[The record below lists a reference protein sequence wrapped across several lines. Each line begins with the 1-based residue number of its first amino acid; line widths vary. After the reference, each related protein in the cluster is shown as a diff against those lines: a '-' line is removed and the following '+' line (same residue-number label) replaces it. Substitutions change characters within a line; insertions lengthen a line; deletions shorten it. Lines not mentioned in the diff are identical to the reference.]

1 MSCRALRENARRRN
15 WKSRTSHT
23 RCNKYLYLGWK
34 TKRKDK
40 VKDNAKVRLSVLV
53 FKIDKIYFYFNDK
66 VVAGTMYEFDL
77 VLDHAEESAAE

>member
-1 MSCRALRENARRRN
+1 MSCRALRENVRRRS

-23 RCNKYLYLGWK
+23 RCNKCLYLGSGEQ
-34 TKRKDK
+34 
-40 VKDNAKVRLSVLV
+40 KDNVKVRPSLLV
-53 FKIDKIYFYFNDK
+53 IKIDIIYFDFNDK

>member
-1 MSCRALRENARRRN
+1 MQEDEIGSQELLTPGATNTYFQVGEQ
-15 WKSRTSHT
+15 
-23 RCNKYLYLGWK
+23 
-34 TKRKDK
+34 KDK

-53 FKIDKIYFYFNDK
+53 IMTDIIYFFFDDK

>member
-1 MSCRALRENARRRN
+1 MQEDEVGSQELLTPGATNAY
-15 WKSRTSHT
+15 TQV
-23 RCNKYLYLGWK
+23 GEI
-34 TKRKDK
+34 KDK

-53 FKIDKIYFYFNDK
+53 FKIDIIYFNDK

>member
-1 MSCRALRENARRRN
+1 MSCRALRENARRRS

-23 RCNKYLYLGWK
+23 RCNKCLYLGSGEQ
-34 TKRKDK
+34 KDK

-53 FKIDKIYFYFNDK
+53 FKIDIIFFYFNDK

>member
-1 MSCRALRENARRRN
+1 MQEDEIGSQELLTPGATNTYIQVG
-15 WKSRTSHT
+15 KQ
-23 RCNKYLYLGWK
+23 
-34 TKRKDK
+34 KDK
-40 VKDNAKVRLSVLV
+40 VKENAKVRLSVLV